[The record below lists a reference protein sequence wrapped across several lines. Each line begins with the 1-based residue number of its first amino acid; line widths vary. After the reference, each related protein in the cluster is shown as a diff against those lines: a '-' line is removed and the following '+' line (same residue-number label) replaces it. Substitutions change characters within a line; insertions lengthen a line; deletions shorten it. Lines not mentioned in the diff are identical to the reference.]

1 MTKLDS
7 GDQRRNV
14 YMTDMKQK
22 IPQISDWCQFLGN
35 NQNKIDL
42 ITEIVGQFKTGKVR
56 YKSLYPIIIKEDEA
70 LY

>member
-35 NQNKIDL
+35 NQNKTDL
-42 ITEIVGQFKTGKVR
+42 ITEIAGQFKTDKVR
-56 YKSLYPIIIKEDEA
+56 YKSLYPITIKEDET